1 MTATADPTSTEQPD
15 PTGAAD
21 WYHAYAAQALPEPS
35 AITLTNAAGEPVT
48 YYRRGETPPP
58 TERPAMCW
66 PRLARW

>member
-1 MTATADPTSTEQPD
+1 MTATADPTSTEHQD
-15 PTGAAD
+15 PIGAAD
-21 WYHAYAAQALPEPS
+21 WYTAYAAEVLPEPG

-58 TERPAMCW
+58 PERAMCW